1 MARGST
7 VLRRSGRGPSPAESR
22 TGSHHA
28 EDVRNTMD
36 RRLGTMH
43 ITTKD
48 VVATGGA
55 AFTPG
60 PLHRAALATG
70 IGALAAQTDRHAS
83 LQPV

>member
-1 MARGST
+1 
-7 VLRRSGRGPSPAESR
+7 
-22 TGSHHA
+22 
-28 EDVRNTMD
+28 MD
-36 RRLGTMH
+36 RRLETMH